1 MKQRGLNGKEANVSK
16 MKADGRGEQ
25 GGKGKNRGREYKC
38 VNVRTFMRKNVM
50 LVSRSTVDLR
60 S

>member
-1 MKQRGLNGKEANVSK
+1 MNGKEANVSK

-25 GGKGKNRGREYKC
+25 GGKGKNRRKEYIKC